1 MINFLRKLLFPIAII
16 YWFVTFVRN
25 LLYDLDFFKSKS
37 YNLPIIAI
45 GNLSAG
51 GTGKT
56 PHTEYLIRLLKN
68 NYKVA
73 VLSRGYKRST
83 KGFVVANEAVS
94 ASELGDESYQIYTKF
109 TDVTVAVCEDRQT
122 GIENLIYTKN
132 PDVIFLDDAFQHR
145 KVKASFYIL
154 LTAYDDLFS
163 DDYILPF
170 GNLRESAIGKKRANL
185 VIVTKCPATLSE
197 VEQDK
202 VKQKLG
208 VHVPVFFTSIDYDT
222 EVFSAVK
229 GINVSNVISKEK
241 VIVAGIAKPKYFVD
255 YLNSGKDKV
264 LIYPDHHNFS
274 AQEISELNALSQD
287 KMLVTT
293 EKDFV
298 RLNGKIKPDNLFYL
312 PIKVKFLNLETE
324 FQSVISN
331 IITLGNKN

>member
-1 MINFLRKLLFPIAII
+1 MKLLRKILFPIAFI

-25 LLYDLDFFKSKS
+25 WLYDVGFYKSKS

-56 PHTEYLIRLLKN
+56 PHTEYLIRLLKDK
-68 NYKVA
+68 YKVA

-83 KGFVVANEAVS
+83 KGFVLANEAIS
-94 ASELGDESYQIYTKF
+94 PTELGDESYQIYAKF
-109 TDVTVAVCEDRQT
+109 PEVSVAVCEDRRT
-122 GIENLIYTKN
+122 GIENLISNIN
-132 PDVIFLDDAFQHR
+132 PDVILLDDAFQHR
-145 KVKASFYIL
+145 KVKASFYVL

-185 VIVTKCPATLSE
+185 VIVTKCPAILSE
-197 VEQDK
+197 NEQEE
-202 VKQKLG
+202 VKLKLG
-208 VHVPVFFTSIDYDT
+208 VNVPVFFTSIDYDN
-222 EVFSAVK
+222 EVFSIGNTMHVAD
-229 GINVSNVISKEK
+229 VISKEK
-241 VIVAGIAKPKYFVD
+241 VIVAGIAKPKFFID

-264 LIYPDHHNFS
+264 RIYPDHHNFS
-274 AQEISELNALSQD
+274 EQEIFELNVMAEH

-298 RLNGKIKPDNLFYL
+298 RLNGKIKTESLYYL
-312 PIKVKFLNLETE
+312 PIKTKFLNSELE
-324 FQSVISN
+324 FQAVVSN
-331 IITLGNKN
+331 AVMLGNKN

>member
-1 MINFLRKLLFPIAII
+1 MKLLRKILFPIAII
-16 YWFVTFVRN
+16 YWLVTFLRN
-25 LLYDLDFFKSKS
+25 WLYDVGFFKSKS

-56 PHTEYLIRLLKN
+56 PHTEYLIRLFKDK
-68 NYKVA
+68 YKVA

-83 KGFVVANEAVS
+83 KGFVLANETIS
-94 ASELGDESYQIYTKF
+94 AAELGDESYQIYAKF
-109 TDVTVAVCEDRQT
+109 PEVSVAVCEDRQT
-122 GIENLIYTKN
+122 GIENLIAAIN
-132 PDVIFLDDAFQHR
+132 PDVILLDDAFQHR

-185 VIVTKCPATLSE
+185 VIVTKCLTTLSDQ
-197 VEQDK
+197 EQEN
-202 VKQKLG
+202 VKQKLN
-208 VHVPVFFTSIDYDT
+208 VNAPVFFTSIDYDN
-222 EVFSAVK
+222 EVFNIEKA
-229 GINVSNVISKEK
+229 INVADIIPEEK
-241 VIVAGIAKPKYFVD
+241 VIVAGIAKPKYFID

-264 LIYPDHHNFS
+264 LIYPDHHNFT
-274 AQEISELNALSQD
+274 AQEISELNILAQE

-298 RLNGKIKPDNLFYL
+298 RLNGKIKSDKLFYL
-312 PIKVKFLNLETE
+312 PIKSKFLNSETE
-324 FQSVISN
+324 FQTLISK
-331 IITLGNKN
+331 IITS